1 MRRDAQLQVALES
14 KPLRRAANNSATSSS
29 ASFTYW
35 TENEDRA
42 LFSKVWSGA
51 TGEAKCLPGRS
62 PRACTERL
70 KEIKKH
76 VDKKDKDHWTTISRA
91 HKHAPRLVETLNTL
105 MEDVDWYV
113 EVQRE
118 REKRAAAAD
127 EQPPASEPH
136 VAAPIIAVNCAL
148 RLLDVCTRVAHATS
162 DQIDEAAAC
171 CMALDEQLSASRDSA
186 AETRARPGSH
196 IWRASSTC
204 PSRAVPQHG
213 PAMLHM
219 P

>member
-1 MRRDAQLQVALES
+1 VRRDAQLQVALES

-35 TENEDRA
+35 TEKEDRA

-51 TGEAKCLPGRS
+51 TGDAKCLPGRS
-62 PRACTERL
+62 PNACTHRL

-76 VDKKDKDHWTTISRA
+76 VDNQNWTTISRA
-91 HKHAPRLVETLNTL
+91 HKHAPRLVETLTKI
-105 MEDVDWYV
+105 MEDNDWYV

-127 EQPPASEPH
+127 KQPPASEPH
-136 VAAPIIAVNCAL
+136 VAAPINCAL

-186 AETRARPGSH
+186 AETRARPGSY
-196 IWRASSTC
+196 I
-204 PSRAVPQHG
+204 
-213 PAMLHM
+213 
-219 P
+219 

>member
-1 MRRDAQLQVALES
+1 MIHYEHFLHNEAHS
-14 KPLRRAANNSATSSS
+14 SAS

-35 TENEDRA
+35 TDKEDRA

-62 PRACTERL
+62 PKACKHRL
-70 KEIKKH
+70 SEIKKQM
-76 VDKKDKDHWTTISRA
+76 DKKDKDHWTTISRA
-91 HKHAPRLVETLNTL
+91 HKHAPRLVDTLTKI

-136 VAAPIIAVNCAL
+136 VAAPITAVNCAL
-148 RLLDVCTRVAHATS
+148 RMLDVCARVAHATS
-162 DQIDEAAAC
+162 DQMDEAAAS
-171 CMALDEQLSASRDSA
+171 CMTLNEQLCAPRDSA
-186 AETRARPGSH
+186 ADSRARPGSH
-196 IWRASSTC
+196 ICRASFTC
-204 PSRAVPQHG
+204 PSQAVPQHG